1 MVRLTGNA
9 DLSIAFADDN
19 VTHIALASTGVIQE
33 PGRPPTFTLR
43 YSFELKNVP

>member
-19 VTHIALASTGVIQE
+19 VTHIAIASRGVTQV
-33 PGRPPTFTLR
+33 PGRPATF
-43 YSFELKNVP
+43 K